1 MTKKSGFMDK
11 NVYCVIMAGG
21 GGARL
26 WPRSRRSMPKQFLDI
41 FNTGKSFLRITF
53 ERFAK
58 IVAPE
63 KEVQNFKKY
72 LSDIANQY

>member
-1 MTKKSGFMDK
+1 MDN

-53 ERFAK
+53 
-58 IVAPE
+58 
-63 KEVQNFKKY
+63 
-72 LSDIANQY
+72 